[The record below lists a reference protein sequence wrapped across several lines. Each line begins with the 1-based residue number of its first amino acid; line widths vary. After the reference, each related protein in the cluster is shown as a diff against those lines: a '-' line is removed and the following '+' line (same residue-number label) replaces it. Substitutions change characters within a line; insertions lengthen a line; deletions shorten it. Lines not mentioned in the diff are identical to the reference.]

1 MSAAIMET
9 WLFDSLL
16 VTTLLMGV
24 ILLVRRP
31 VAKLFGPGVA
41 YALWLIPAARLLMPS
56 LEGDAVPVGESPLGV
71 SDAVRESILA
81 SVSSPGTLVD
91 TTSKTVVASVDLAAL
106 GVTFWLGGAALFFII
121 QMIRYA
127 SMRDD
132 LLSEATE
139 ITNIDGVNVVA
150 SDQVAGPL
158 AFGLFKRY
166 IAVPHD
172 FTKTYSSAERELAIA
187 HEMAHH
193 KSGDLFANL
202 VAFIILSLQWFN
214 PVAWMSWN
222 AFRFDQEAACD
233 ARVLAGKGAEERA
246 IYGQALARTAFDG
259 VPTFATALNSP
270 KTIIERL
277 RRLTMKDAS
286 TKRRIFGKIGIIAA
300 AAIILPLTATV
311 VPAINAQDDSS
322 AADASPKTV
331 KQVKIIKINKDG
343 KTVDIVGQDGDGKE
357 VTKVERDGNVFIFRT
372 DKKLSQDE
380 VEKMIDEA
388 QTSSEEADEA
398 MIRADETRMEAEAA
412 RGEAEAARGEAEMVR
427 GEADAARAEAAAMR
441 GHAEAM
447 RVHAIAMSANYIP
460 EIDIR
465 EITKNCKQGQPVTTN
480 VEGFD
485 GTNKS
490 RIRLVMCGKGQA
502 RIARVEA
509 IKGLREARRDIA
521 SETEMPKAVRK
532 DVIEKLEKEIRKLEA
547 QTDKSN

>member
-1 MSAAIMET
+1 MSGEFMGE
-9 WLFDSLL
+9 WLFDSLM
-16 VTTLLMGV
+16 VTTLLMGA
-24 ILLVRRP
+24 ILLLRRP
-31 VAKLFGPGVA
+31 VAQLFGPGVA

-56 LEGDAVPVGESPLGV
+56 LEGDAVPVGQTGHGV

-81 SVSSPGTLVD
+81 GVSSPDTVVD
-91 TTSKTVVASVDLAAL
+91 TASKSVVAAVDLTAL
-106 GVTFWLGGAALFFII
+106 GVTLWLGGAALFFII

-132 LLSEATE
+132 LLSEAEE
-139 ITNIDGVNVVA
+139 IASIEGVSVVA

-166 IAVPHD
+166 IAVPQD
-172 FTKTYSSAERELAIA
+172 FTKTYSPAERDLAIA

-202 VAFIILSLQWFN
+202 LAFIILCLQWFN

-286 TKRRIFGKIGIIAA
+286 TKRRIFGKLGVIAA

-311 VPAINAQDDSS
+311 VPAVVAQDE
-322 AADASPKTV
+322 AATEGKPETV
-331 KQVKIIKINKDG
+331 KHNVRVIKLKRDG
-343 KTVDIVGQDGDGKE
+343 KTVDIVGHDGDGKE
-357 VTKVERDGNVFIFRT
+357 VTKIERDGKIFIFRT
-372 DKKLSQDE
+372 DKKLSQEE
-380 VEKMIDEA
+380 VEKMVDEA
-388 QTSSEEADEA
+388 QISSEQADEA
-398 MIRADETRMEAEAA
+398 LVWANEARSEAEAA
-412 RGEAEAARGEAEMVR
+412 RGEAEAARGEADV
-427 GEADAARAEAAAMR
+427 ARAEAAAMR

-447 RVHAIAMSANYIP
+447 RVHAVAMAANYIP
-460 EIDIR
+460 VIDIR
-465 EITKNCKQGQPVTTN
+465 EITKNCKEGQPVTTN

-502 RIARVEA
+502 RIARAEA
-509 IKGLREARRDIA
+509 VKGLREARGEIA
-521 SETEMPKAVRK
+521 SEKEMPEAVRK

-547 QTDKSN
+547 QADKAE